1 MCCNRNFSI
10 FAARPYIYEERVRYK
25 EYELLLLLFFY
36 NILHLLTHQAISSV
50 ESSRNHRKNR
60 DATTPALPVSRR
72 QNAQQAESSRNL
84 GLNLRRMWLPTF
96 AHGQRLIGVSAA
108 VETTLGRPTL
118 CHHTLPPDTLPPY
131 PASRH
136 CRTTP
141 CCTTLCHDTCRPTL
155 ATILCRTALSHHTL
169 LPHTLRRHSAARH
182 CRTTLCRPTLAHDTL
197 PHDTV
202 PPHPAAPHSATTVCR
217 TTLSHHTLPPDTVP
231 RHSAAPC
238 SHHANHVRTGAIG
251 LPPVERLA
259 ARPAIAPTAA
269 DLRKM
274 VPSRR
279 GRRKRP
285 PGTVASLG
293 TVCFE

>member
-169 LPHTLRRHSAARH
+169 LPHTLRRQSAAPH
-182 CRTTLCRPTLAHDTL
+182 CRTTPCRPTLCHDTL
-197 PHDTV
+197 PPRARTTRTTF
-202 PPHPAAPHSATTVCR
+202 APVLSVCR
-217 TTLSHHTLPPDTVP
+217 RSSGWPP
-231 RHSAAPC
+231 AP
-238 SHHANHVRTGAIG
+238 
-251 LPPVERLA
+251 
-259 ARPAIAPTAA
+259 
-269 DLRKM
+269 
-274 VPSRR
+274 PSRQRRQTSERWFLHGEGGGR
-279 GRRKRP
+279 GRREQSP
-285 PGTVASLG
+285 VWAQFVLS
-293 TVCFE
+293 EIDQ